1 MRDELERILT
11 LPHPTS
17 LSHARMDRTARAAQ
31 FAPFAALTGYDDAI
45 EETARRTEEKPQL
58 ADDMRAIL
66 DMRLAQALEEGL
78 AVTLSVF
85 VKDSVKE
92 GGAIT
97 SMEGKVENVENVDM
111 TTGHIILDKGRRVA
125 LDDILDIEF

>member
-1 MRDELERILT
+1 MRAELERIIA

-17 LSHARMDRTARAAQ
+17 LSHARMDRAARAAQ

-97 SMEGKVENVENVDM
+97 SIEGKVESVDM
-111 TTGHIILDKGRRVA
+111 TTGHIILDKGRRAA
-125 LDDILDIEF
+125 LDDILDITF

>member
-1 MRDELERILT
+1 MRAELERIIT

-17 LSHARMDRTARAAQ
+17 LSHARMDRAARAAQ
-31 FAPFAALTGYDDAI
+31 FAPFAALTGYEDAI

-58 ADDMRAIL
+58 AADMRAIL

-97 SMEGKVENVENVDM
+97 SMEGKVENVDM

-125 LDDILDIEF
+125 LDDILDITF

>member
-17 LSHARMDRTARAAQ
+17 LSHERMDRTTRAAQ

-97 SMEGKVENVENVDM
+97 SMEGKVENVDM

>member
-1 MRDELERILT
+1 MRAELERILT

-17 LSHARMDRTARAAQ
+17 LSYARMDRTARAAQ

-97 SMEGKVENVENVDM
+97 SMEGKVENVDM
-111 TTGHIILDKGRRVA
+111 TTGHIILDKGRWVA

>member
-17 LSHARMDRTARAAQ
+17 LSHERMDRTARAAQ

-97 SMEGKVENVENVDM
+97 SMEGKVENVDM

>member
-17 LSHARMDRTARAAQ
+17 LSHARMDRTTRAAQ

-97 SMEGKVENVENVDM
+97 SMEGKVENVDM